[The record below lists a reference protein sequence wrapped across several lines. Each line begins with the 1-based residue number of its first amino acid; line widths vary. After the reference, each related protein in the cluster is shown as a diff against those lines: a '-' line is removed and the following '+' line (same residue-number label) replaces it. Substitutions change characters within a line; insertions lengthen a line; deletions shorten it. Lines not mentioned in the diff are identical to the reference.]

1 MIDSPTVPT
10 DHDDGV
16 DAGPHVTLLSDVASG
31 PAMADRARLLAALD
45 GLDPAGSV
53 PVGWLISFLRRLGSD
68 PTVEIVF
75 DGTTASVPQKAMT
88 LRSVASR
95 CDRSPGTVG
104 TWQRTWRQLGLVQL
118 GPPPTVDVARL
129 RETCGGML
137 TPAPS
142 PKLSPAPPDPGEG
155 LSNSEG
161 EKLDV
166 LLRHLRDA
174 AAAGEDAAVD
184 VIADLALRLVGEPA
198 REIARPLAGLPA
210 VREIGR
216 SLDSLSLSSDVRDA
230 RPPARP
236 VARSDTPSAERSTAA
251 TLKLLAP
258 LLEAVDRFGLAPLTD
273 GEALAL
279 ALRPFR
285 DEQVLH
291 AQSVLLRQCNTQR
304 NITSPIGLL
313 VRHAQQQSPEYF
325 EVPTPASPEPP
336 PSQPAPPEDQRL
348 PPCPEQ
354 QAAAAARAR
363 GVLAKADRQHRRP
376 VHKAKGHASP

>member
-53 PVGWLISFLRRLGSD
+53 PVGWLISYLRRLGSD
-68 PTVEIVF
+68 PTVELAF
-75 DGTTASVPQKAMT
+75 DGTTASVPSKAMT
-88 LRSVASR
+88 LRSVARR

-104 TWQRTWRQLGLVQL
+104 TWQRAWRQLGLVQP

-129 RETCGGML
+129 RETCGGVIA
-137 TPAPS
+137 PATNREVS
-142 PKLSPAPPDPGEG
+142 PTPPDPGEE
-155 LSNSEG
+155 LSDPEG

-166 LLRHLRDA
+166 LLRHLRLA
-174 AAAGEDAAVD
+174 AAAGEDTAVD
-184 VIADLALRLVGEPA
+184 VITDLALRLVGAPA
-198 REIARPLAGLPA
+198 RQTARSSADLLSD
-210 VREIGR
+210 REKER
-216 SLDSLSLSSDVRDA
+216 LLDTLSLSSDTRDA
-230 RPPARP
+230 RGAARP
-236 VARSDTPSAERSTAA
+236 AARSDGPSPERTTAA

-258 LLEAVDRFGLAPLTD
+258 LLETVDRFGLAPLTD
-273 GEALAL
+273 REALAQ
-279 ALRPFR
+279 ALRQYN

-325 EVPTPASPEPP
+325 ELPTPAPPEPP
-336 PSQPAPPEDQRL
+336 PPPEDQQP

-363 GVLAKADRQHRRP
+363 GVLAKADKQHRRP
-376 VHKAKGHASP
+376 VHKEKGHASP